1 MDHPFL
7 LKTCIPHLEVFGL
20 KGVPNVEIEESLT
33 QKKRGLHYYIN
44 IMNGLIY
51 TSYEQDSNLHFGINP
66 KLPSFFIYRNF
77 GHSVQHPSG
86 YLHPGAQIGL
96 D

>member
-33 QKKRGLHYYIN
+33 QKKRGLHYYI
-44 IMNGLIY
+44 
-51 TSYEQDSNLHFGINP
+51 
-66 KLPSFFIYRNF
+66 
-77 GHSVQHPSG
+77 
-86 YLHPGAQIGL
+86 
-96 D
+96 